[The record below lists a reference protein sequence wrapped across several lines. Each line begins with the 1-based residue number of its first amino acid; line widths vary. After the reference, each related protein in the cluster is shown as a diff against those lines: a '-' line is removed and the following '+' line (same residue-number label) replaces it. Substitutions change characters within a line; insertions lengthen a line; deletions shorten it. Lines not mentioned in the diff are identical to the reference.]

1 MKLFLAICII
11 TICVSCSPNK
21 EKTQD
26 SGTNSAENKDST
38 TENKPMVTDTSQ
50 VNTESVIGHS
60 TKYSSYIVEGLKELS
75 DSSVFSVS
83 HGQMIQHLDSI
94 HRIYFNQKPELQL
107 LSYSRGDLFQNGL
120 NDFAFIVYD
129 RLDSLISF
137 LVFNDLSK
145 DYFQLYQ
152 DLNVETGIKSEE
164 CYYGASGTLDYQV
177 ASELVWL
184 KESFIK
190 KPESLSEYT
199 LCMIGDIVGLPN
211 ILIERGCSADDYIL
225 GSSESALCIG
235 TSLVYNNWDCLRFD
249 KERNAFIIFFG
260 QAFAD

>member
-1 MKLFLAICII
+1 MKPFLSICII
-11 TICVSCSPNK
+11 SICVSCSPNQ

-26 SGTNSAENKDST
+26 CGTNSAEITDSA
-38 TENKPMVTDTSQ
+38 TENKPMATDTLQ
-50 VNTESVIGHS
+50 VNIESVIRHS
-60 TKYSSYIVEGLKELS
+60 TKYSNYIAEGLKELS

-83 HGQMIQHLDSI
+83 HSQMIQQLDSI
-94 HRIYFNQKPELQL
+94 HHTYFNQKPELQL

-120 NDFAFIVYD
+120 NDFGFIVYD
-129 RLDSLISF
+129 RLDNLISF
-137 LVFNDLSK
+137 LVYNDLLK
-145 DYFQLYQ
+145 DYFLLYQ
-152 DLNVETGIKSEE
+152 DMNVETGINSDE
-164 CYYGASGTLDYQV
+164 CYYSASGTLDYQV
-177 ASELVWL
+177 ASELVWH
-184 KESFIK
+184 KESFIM

-211 ILIERGCSADDYIL
+211 ILIERGCSADDYNL

-249 KERNAFIIFFG
+249 KERNTFIIFFG

>member
-1 MKLFLAICII
+1 MKPFLAICII

-21 EKTQD
+21 KKNQD
-26 SGTNSAENKDST
+26 SGTNSAEIKDST
-38 TENKPMVTDTSQ
+38 TKNKPMANDTSQ
-50 VNTESVIGHS
+50 VNSESAIRHS
-60 TKYSSYIVEGLKELS
+60 TKYSSYIADGLKELS
-75 DSSVFSVS
+75 DSSVFSIS
-83 HGQMIQHLDSI
+83 HGQIIQQIDSI
-94 HRIYFNQKPELQL
+94 PRTYFNQKPELQL

-129 RLDSLISF
+129 RLDNLISF

-145 DYFQLYQ
+145 DYFLLYQ
-152 DLNVETGIKSEE
+152 DLNVETGIKSDE

-177 ASELVWL
+177 ASELVWQ
-184 KESFIK
+184 KESLIK

-211 ILIERGCSADDYIL
+211 ILIERGCTAHDYIL

-249 KERNAFIIFFG
+249 KEKNTFIIFFG